1 MLLQVSVTKK
11 GGNKMN
17 KSIMNINN
25 LNKSYNGT
33 KVVDSLSFDVRRGEI
48 FGFLGPNG
56 AGKTTTISMICGLLK
71 ADEGSITINGLSIK
85 NNPKE
90 ARALI
95 GMCPQNIV
103 IWKDLTCIEQIE
115 FMGTM
120 YDIPAREARKRGL
133 ELLEA
138 MGLSE
143 KKNKMGKA
151 LSGGMQRRLNII
163 LALIHNPQIV
173 ILDEP
178 EAGLDPQSRVLVR
191 DYIKSLA
198 EHKTIILTTHNMD
211 EAERMADR
219 VAIMDKG
226 KLLIID
232 TPENLKNINGKGNVL
247 EIRTSNTKKE
257 DVEKIRKSLLE
268 KVDKVEFS
276 ENLFTITDK
285 NVLEEVNSIIGIIS
299 SNQAAIEDIRLR
311 KKTLEDVFISLTGR
325 GLRE

>member
-17 KSIMNINN
+17 KSIMSINN

-247 EIRTSNTKKE
+247 EIRTSNIKKE
-257 DVEKIRKSLLE
+257 DVEKIRESLLE

>member
-1 MLLQVSVTKK
+1 MLLQVSVTQK

-17 KSIMNINN
+17 KSIMSINN
-25 LNKSYNGT
+25 LSKSYNGT
-33 KVVDSLSFDVRRGEI
+33 KVVDSLSFDVRKGEI

-191 DYIKSLA
+191 DYIKSLV

-226 KLLIID
+226 RLLTID

-247 EIRTSNTKKE
+247 EIKTSNIKKE
-257 DVEKIRKSLLE
+257 DVERIRELLLE